1 MSAIVFNAL
10 TLRHSPALPTR
21 WLAMLRLMLLAQALD
36 LLTTLAC
43 VAWLGIGAELNPVSR
58 EAWALAGPLGL
69 VGVKVV
75 GAAGMYWL
83 SIGRRDF
90 LTVPL
95 LWFFVALGALAA
107 ASNTFVL
114 LTLLL
119 G

>member
-1 MSAIVFNAL
+1 MNAIAFNVLAL
-10 TLRHSPALPTR
+10 PHSPALPVR
-21 WLAMLRLMLLAQALD
+21 WLRILRLVLLAQALD

-43 VAWLGIGAELNPVSR
+43 VAWLGIGAELNPISR

-69 VGVKVV
+69 VGVKVI
-75 GAAGMYWL
+75 GAVGMYWL

-95 LWFFVALGALAA
+95 LWFFVALGVLAA